1 MYKTNEPTKEEE
13 NIDDGLQILAD
24 MLAENEDPMSDE
36 EINEMLAMLDDLDNE
51 SE

>member
-1 MYKTNEPTKEEE
+1 MNFFEPEDDYE
-13 NIDDGLQILAD
+13 NGLNILAD

>member
-1 MYKTNEPTKEEE
+1 MNFVEPEDDYE
-13 NIDDGLQILAD
+13 NGLNILAD